1 MDVTN
6 YVTTRENN
14 GKKTERFP
22 VDTRTVHED
31 GRAFEGP
38 QGLKTILL
46 EDKDKFSRA
55 FVENMLSY
63 AMARQ
68 LTFRDRGN
76 INLLYQQS
84 ADTDFRLRDILLAII
99 SSEYFTRR

>member
-1 MDVTN
+1 
-6 YVTTRENN
+6 
-14 GKKTERFP
+14 K
-22 VDTRTVHED
+22 TVHMD

-46 EDKDKFSRA
+46 EDREKFARA

-68 LTFRDRGN
+68 LTFRDRESRDS
-76 INLLYQQS
+76 LFRQS
-84 ADTDFRLRDILLAII
+84 AETEFRLRDILLEIV